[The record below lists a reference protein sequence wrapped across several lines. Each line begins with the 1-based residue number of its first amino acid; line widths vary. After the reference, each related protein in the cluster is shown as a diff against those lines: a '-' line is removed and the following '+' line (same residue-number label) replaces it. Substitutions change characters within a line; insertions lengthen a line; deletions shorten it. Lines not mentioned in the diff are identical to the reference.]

1 MIEVTKTSE
10 LVPENDL
17 QELWQLS
24 GRVEAICGWL
34 SAEVE
39 RDHGYVIRAIDV
51 LAALGK

>member
-1 MIEVTKTSE
+1 MIEVTNKSE
-10 LVPENDL
+10 LIPENDL

-24 GRVEAICGWL
+24 GRVDAVCGWL

-39 RDHGYVIRAIDV
+39 RDHGSVIRAVDV

>member
-1 MIEVTKTSE
+1 MIEVTRSSE

-24 GRVEAICGWL
+24 GRVEAVCGWL
-34 SAEVE
+34 KSESE
-39 RDHGYVIRAIDV
+39 RDSAYLVRAKDV